1 MSFLAVLE
9 NIYRQFLN
17 FFPEFFR
24 PFVSFGLGVLLIYSV
39 FQTIK
44 KNIIF
49 FIVLIVLLPAV
60 IPILKDLLST
70 VLEIVSFLF
79 GVK

>member
-1 MSFLAVLE
+1 MPFLAVLE

-17 FFPEFFR
+17 YFPEFLR
-24 PFVSFGLGVLLIYSV
+24 PFVSFGLGVLFIYSI

-44 KNIIF
+44 KNLIF

-60 IPILKDLLST
+60 IPILKDLLAT
-70 VLEIVSFLF
+70 VLGIISFLF